1 MLLKTVSV
9 GLLAAAATQAFLL
22 PLEVIEPHLV
32 PALSQGDQPTTQVVK
47 LACPGCP
54 LVIKSE
60 SKYASDGIARGPRNH
75 LELAFTFGDDI
86 VLVNGYELYPH
97 DKPSQNS
104 LWAPQVLD
112 LPPKETHLMPHHGD
126 HDHKDDDHKGDEH
139 HHHRRPRPQSAN
151 DFIRPQKL
159 GFGAQ
164 TKTHLPDDENRTL
177 IEIDF
182 QVFEVGT
189 NFIDGIPAVH
199 LKMIKDAAGKLM
211 LANIETGPSQTL
223 QKTPMDKQEECATL
237 LCKWKAIIQ
246 DKINRIKA
254 AKGCHGKA
262 GAKASDKPAQE
273 ISLDEWEPHN
283 RPHHGHGHGHGHG
296 AAFGERH
303 HSMGM
308 LFKSIASHI
317 LLPILIGII
326 AGVSVSLVGMMV
338 GTFIVSVWRT
348 FIRKPSHRHAG
359 HSHHHAATKEAAVVE
374 EKAGLMEHQDP
385 PPSYEAEVEVEVGE
399 VDVKKA
405 EV

>member
-1 MLLKTVSV
+1 MLLKTVSI

-22 PLEVIEPHLV
+22 PLEVIEPDAIHV
-32 PALSQGDQPTTQVVK
+32 VIQGDLPKTQVVK

-54 LVIKSE
+54 ILVKGRHGNE
-60 SKYASDGIARGPRNH
+60 GKVLTDKPNH
-75 LELAFTFGDDI
+75 LELAFTFADDV

-97 DKPSQNS
+97 DKPSLNS
-104 LWAPQVLD
+104 LWAPQVAD
-112 LPPKETHLMPHHGD
+112 TKPHKETYPMPHHGD
-126 HDHKDDDHKGDEH
+126 HGHNDDDNDEH
-139 HHHRRPRPQSAN
+139 PHHRRPRPQSLNHRILA
-151 DFIRPQKL
+151 QKL
-159 GFGAQ
+159 GFGSQ
-164 TKTHLPDDENRTL
+164 IKTHLPDDDHRTL

-189 NFIDGIPAVH
+189 TFVDGIPAVH
-199 LKMIKDAAGKLM
+199 LKLVKDPAGKLV
-211 LANIETGPSQTL
+211 LANIETGTSQTL

-237 LCKWKAIIQ
+237 LCKWKALIQ

-262 GAKASDKPAQE
+262 GAKAAEKPSQE

-283 RPHHGHGHGHGHG
+283 RPHHGHGHGHGHD
-296 AAFGERH
+296 AAFRERH

-308 LFKSIASHI
+308 LFRSIASHI

-326 AGVSVSLVGMMV
+326 AGVSVSLVGMIV

-348 FIRKPSHRHAG
+348 FIRKPSHPHAG
-359 HSHHHAATKEAAVVE
+359 HSHHHAATKEAAVIE

-385 PPSYEAEVEVEVGE
+385 PPSYEAEAEAEVGE

-405 EV
+405 DV